1 MPFYLK
7 GLFPRK
13 AFPVLYEGMLSN
25 IKHFFKKKKWVHICL
40 IFNSKQMVRVENMSK
55 ITL

>member
-13 AFPVLYEGMLSN
+13 AFPVLYEDMLSN
-25 IKHFFKKKKWVHICL
+25 IKHFFLKKWVHICL

>member
-1 MPFYLK
+1 MRACSLI
-7 GLFPRK
+7 L
-13 AFPVLYEGMLSN
+13 N
-25 IKHFFKKKKWVHICL
+25 IFKKKKWVHICL

>member
-13 AFPVLYEGMLSN
+13 TFPVLYEGMLSN
-25 IKHFFKKKKWVHICL
+25 IKHFFLKKWVHICL